1 MATRSRIAK
10 LAATI
15 VTLPITLAVVLF
27 AVSNRHVVALEFW
40 PLPGSLEVPL
50 YVVGLLTMVIGFL
63 IGGVIAWLGAGESR
77 QRARAAERDARD
89 LEARLADARV
99 EVDKVKALA
108 PSATAP
114 AE

>member
-10 LAATI
+10 LAATV

-40 PLPGSLEVPL
+40 PLPGSLEIPL
-50 YVVGLLTMVIGFL
+50 YAVGLVTMVFGFL
-63 IGGVIAWLGAGESR
+63 MGGVIAWLGAGESR
-77 QRARAAERDARD
+77 QRARAAERDARG
-89 LEARLADARV
+89 LEAKLADARV
-99 EVDKVKALA
+99 EVDKARALT
-108 PSATAP
+108 SSTTAP